1 MRVLMS
7 AVLQPS
13 HFYPLVPL
21 AWALRGAGHDVRI
34 AHQPCLSQ
42 AVRESGLN
50 SVVVGS
56 DMQIDPDKRARA
68 AEERRRQATST
79 RPTAEEQMRHTRTT
93 LGIFADAAERMVED
107 TLTFA
112 RSWQPDLIVYDWV
125 SYSAHLVAS
134 LLDIPAV
141 RHQFPGPDYAVGIPG
156 WRDTERELLAGLYG
170 HYGLSN
176 VEPDGLFTID
186 PCPPSLQFAL
196 PAGNRHQPTR
206 YVPYNGAGQV
216 EPWMARQDPDRPR
229 ILLTLGGTYLWMMG
243 DLDPLRAF
251 TETLDGLDVELVI
264 AVPERGTAI
273 LGSSGPSLRVVENVP
288 LELILPTCEAV
299 ISHGGTGTFATAL
312 AHGVP
317 QIISP
322 PSSMGEPPFHSAECI
337 TRVGAGLQVDVHA
350 DDPRSLREAVRSVIE
365 DSQYRARAER
375 LAAEVRELPR
385 PSDLVADLE
394 RSAAHSTEPVTI
406 GPRQ

>member
-34 AHQPCLSQ
+34 AHQPCLSR

-56 DMQIDPDKRARA
+56 DMQVDPKKRARA
-68 AEERRRQATST
+68 TEERRRQATST
-79 RPTAEEQMRHTRTT
+79 RPTAEEQLRHTRTT
-93 LGIFADAAERMVED
+93 LGLFVDAAERMVED

-112 RSWQPDLIVYDWV
+112 RSWQPDLVVYDWV
-125 SYSAHLVAS
+125 GYSAHLVAS
-134 LLDIPAV
+134 LLGVPAV
-141 RHQFPGPDYAVGIPG
+141 RHQFPGPDYAVGLPG
-156 WRDTERELLAGLYG
+156 WRETERELLAGLYTR
-170 HYGLSN
+170 YGLSE
-176 VEPDGLFTID
+176 VEPDGLFTVD
-186 PCPPSLQFAL
+186 PCPPSVQFPL
-196 PAGNRHQPTR
+196 PAGHQHRPVR

-216 EPWMARQDPDRPR
+216 EPWMTRRDPAGRPR

-243 DLDPLRAF
+243 DLDPLKAF
-251 TETLDGLDVELVI
+251 TEALDGLDVELVV
-264 AVPERGTAI
+264 AVPEQGTAI

-322 PSSMGEPPFHSAECI
+322 PSSMGEPPFHSAECV
-337 TRVGAGLQVDVHA
+337 THAGAGLQVDVHSDNPQA
-350 DDPRSLREAVRSVIE
+350 IREAISTVIGE
-365 DSQYRARAER
+365 PGYRAEAER
-375 LAAEVRELPR
+375 LAAEVCELPR
-385 PSDLVADLE
+385 PSDLVVDLE
-394 RSAAHSTEPVTI
+394 RTAA
-406 GPRQ
+406 Q